1 MTASTSSDDPSDGF
15 ETANEL
21 QGRPEPPSSVEAPQP
36 AAPVPAVAPPNLR
49 APQPKPTVR
58 TRLRRF
64 FRGGDDSDERGPSDD
79 DPSDGFRTY
88 PRA

>member
-21 QGRPEPPSSVEAPQP
+21 QGRPEPPSSVEPHA
-36 AAPVPAVAPPNLR
+36 AAPVPSVAPPTLR

-64 FRGGDDSDERGPSDD
+64 FRREDDSDERSTSDD